1 MGFLNLSEGEW
12 GEMRLGTFF
21 LKLEYYFKA
30 RLEEKRLIA
39 ELIRLQTFH
48 LINIQLSIDKKIKDP
63 ESLWSYD
70 WEKTKCVDIVS
81 KNDVEVQE
89 KIGRM
94 IEMLNKVGNGAVK
107 P

>member
-1 MGFLNLSEGEW
+1 
-12 GEMRLGTFF
+12 MRLGTFF

-30 RLEEKRLIA
+30 RLEDKRLFA

-48 LINIQLSIDKKIKDP
+48 LVNIQLSVDHKIKDLQ
-63 ESLWSYD
+63 SLWSYD
-70 WEKTKCVDIVS
+70 WEKTKRENIVS

-94 IEMLNKVGNGAVK
+94 IEMLNKVGDGAVK